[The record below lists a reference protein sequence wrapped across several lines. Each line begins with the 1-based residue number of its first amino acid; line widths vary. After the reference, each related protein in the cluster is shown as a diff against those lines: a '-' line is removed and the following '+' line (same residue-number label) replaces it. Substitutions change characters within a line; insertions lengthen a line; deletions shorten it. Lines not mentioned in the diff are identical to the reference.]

1 MKPNISMTCK
11 KSPFFS
17 TGKSGSK
24 TIAPKEH
31 FPQILALTLKLTQ
44 TLTPAGGGGQ
54 FSLGDCPEP
63 GKNKRNEKP
72 KRNRKQ

>member
-1 MKPNISMTCK
+1 MKPNISLACK

-17 TGKSGSK
+17 TGKNGSK
-24 TIAPKEH
+24 AIAPEEH
-31 FPQILALTLKLTQ
+31 FPRILALTLKLTQ
-44 TLTPAGGGGQ
+44 TLTPAGGGEQ
-54 FSLGDCPEP
+54 FSLGDCPDP